1 MVSYTVV
8 ADNEFNALKK
18 AVSYVPDAA
27 DNEIYGNLIDLEPDN
42 LALDVGQTDY
52 KPYCLEGSQSYYY
65 EYTDEEI
72 KAVGL
77 DADDNGDDDDDDND
91 NIDYDGGDSYPSL
104 INYYE
109 VGSLVNTYSEAKKAG
124 LPQEILDKIA
134 NHISS
139 LLDG

>member
-1 MVSYTVV
+1 MAKYTVYLPARGMVSYTVV

-77 DADDNGDDDDDDND
+77 DADAD
-91 NIDYDGGDSYPSL
+91 DSYPSL

>member
-77 DADDNGDDDDDDND
+77 DADDDDDDDDDDND
-91 NIDYDGGDSYPSL
+91 DYDDDDDELASARRECPSVL
-104 INYYE
+104 LFDYKTPVVQANQPNINDCRS
-109 VGSLVNTYSEAKKAG
+109 GSA
-124 LPQEILDKIA
+124 
-134 NHISS
+134 
-139 LLDG
+139 